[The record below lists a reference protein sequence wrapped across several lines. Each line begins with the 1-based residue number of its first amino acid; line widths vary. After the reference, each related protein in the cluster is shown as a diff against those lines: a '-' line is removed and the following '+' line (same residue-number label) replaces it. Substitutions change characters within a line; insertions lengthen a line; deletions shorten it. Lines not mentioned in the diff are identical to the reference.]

1 MTSWAPVGA
10 KKLGD
15 TGLRQGGVDKL
26 GQYTHNFSFSANTNE
41 NSEEVNFS
49 RIMPVPTRHPQEQS
63 MESLDSLLDHKKLKL
78 NDKKVGLSL
87 SKKTRS

>member
-1 MTSWAPVGA
+1 MAGGYRPQTGR
-10 KKLGD
+10 GD
-15 TGLRQGGVDKL
+15 KP

-87 SKKTRS
+87 SKKTRP